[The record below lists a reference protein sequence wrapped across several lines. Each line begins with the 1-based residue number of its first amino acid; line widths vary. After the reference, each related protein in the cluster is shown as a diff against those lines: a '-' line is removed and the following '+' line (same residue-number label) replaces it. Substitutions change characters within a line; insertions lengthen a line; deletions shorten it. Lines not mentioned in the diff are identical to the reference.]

1 MASGGGGGGFPMPG
15 GMGDFMRQ
23 AQKMQKDMA
32 RIQED
37 LKNRVVE
44 GTAGGDVVKVMVNG
58 SGDILAVK
66 IDPSAV
72 DPEDVAML
80 EDLIA
85 AAANQAIKKS
95 RDLMQQEMSKAAGGM
110 KLPGLF

>member
-1 MASGGGGGGFPMPG
+1 MASGGGGGFPPGG

-58 SGDILAVK
+58 SGDVLAVK
-66 IDPSAV
+66 IDKSAV
-72 DPEDVAML
+72 DPEDVSML

-85 AAANQAIKKS
+85 AAINQALKKS
-95 RDLMQQEMSKAAGGM
+95 RDLMQQEMGKAAGGM

>member
-1 MASGGGGGGFPMPG
+1 MASGGGGGFPNPG
-15 GMGDFMRQ
+15 GMGDFVRQ

-58 SGDILAVK
+58 SGDVLAVK
-66 IDPSAV
+66 IDKSAV
-72 DPEDVAML
+72 DPEDVSML

-85 AAANQAIKKS
+85 AATNQALKKS
-95 RDLMQQEMSKAAGGM
+95 RDLMQAEMGKAAGGM
-110 KLPGLF
+110 KLPGMF